1 MLLSAEERGMEKQ
14 KNKDAIIISVGGSK
28 LNPRMICYSP
38 LERKLTQGLLIRESW
53 VRQLTPSNPRLPIQT
68 GGLTRSPSRPTR
80 TADTLWGLWELCTGH
95 LSGLEQEYRSCYKW
109 IYWQPLTLLW
119 QTLL

>member
-1 MLLSAEERGMEKQ
+1 MEKQ

-53 VRQLTPSNPRLPIQT
+53 VHQLPPSNPGCPFRLEGSPAAHQDQL
-68 GGLTRSPSRPTR
+68 GLLIPYGACGNCARVTSVVWSR
-80 TADTLWGLWELCTGH
+80 DTEVAINGFIGN
-95 LSGLEQEYRSCYKW
+95 
-109 IYWQPLTLLW
+109 P
-119 QTLL
+119 